1 LFIEDSASY
10 ATIQLHKHKWLI
22 YPTQLITP
30 VMEYSFPKPAKK
42 ATFGTQYK
50 LINLLIPVYIT
61 E

>member
-1 LFIEDSASY
+1 MLV
-10 ATIQLHKHKWLI
+10 
-22 YPTQLITP
+22 YPTQYITP
-30 VMEYSFPKPAKK
+30 VMENSFPKPDRQ